1 MPNVTINPINTIN
14 VRIDQ
19 NRPKTVSGATTFVGS
34 QVTVQPQ
41 LDEIRI
47 LAQSAYDTA
56 NTKLNISGGTI
67 TGNLQV
73 LGDITADHEVLDA
86 GFF

>member
-1 MPNVTINPINTIN
+1 MPNVTITPINTIN

-19 NRPKTVSGATTFVGS
+19 NRPKVVTGSTTFIGGS
-34 QVTVQPQ
+34 TGFQPQ
-41 LDEIRI
+41 IDELKI
-47 LAQSAYDTA
+47 LAQNAYDTA
-56 NTKLNISGGTI
+56 NTKLNITGGTI

-73 LGDITADHEVLDA
+73 LGDITANSEVLDA